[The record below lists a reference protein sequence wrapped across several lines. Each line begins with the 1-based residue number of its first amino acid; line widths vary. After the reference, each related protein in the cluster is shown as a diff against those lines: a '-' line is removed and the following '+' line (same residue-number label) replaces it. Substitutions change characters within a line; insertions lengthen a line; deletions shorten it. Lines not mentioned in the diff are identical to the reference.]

1 MTTERNPILDAVLG
15 GGVAVIG
22 LVQAVSYFHWDRVDF
37 VQLLVTIGM
46 AAAAALFRQ
55 SPGVALALVWIA
67 CGIQVTSGI
76 GMMFAELAAA
86 IVSFGTARFGSTVV
100 LWVSGLSIPVGAVI
114 AIAYLMPSNLADLA
128 GLRSVAS
135 SSMYL
140 MPRWVLFFV
149 VALTG
154 VTFLTLPWLLGL
166 LLRSRET
173 TRQSQFEQRV
183 AESDAARAQAGQLQ
197 AQEIADLRAQQAT
210 LANDVHDVVGHSLAV
225 ILAQAESAQYLPA
238 DDPERIRQTMANIA
252 TSARQSLQDVRQVL
266 ATTPQAET
274 TTANGGLDSLIEGVR
289 AAGNDVDST
298 VVGTPQPLPPEL
310 DAVAFRVMQEMLT
323 NALKHGVRGE
333 PVSVERHWDGELRI
347 EVRNVITAEAAPQAD
362 AGQQGLGLEGMRRR
376 LESVGG
382 RIDVRRRGGADAASF
397 TVTAWVP
404 LRPAGRP

>member
-1 MTTERNPILDAVLG
+1 MTTERNVVPDAVVG

-22 LVQAVSYFHWDRVDF
+22 LIQALSYFRWDRVDF

-46 AAAAALFRQ
+46 AAAAALFRR
-55 SPGVALALVWIA
+55 SPGVALSLVWIA
-67 CGIQVTSGI
+67 CGIQVASGI

-114 AIAYLMPSNLADLA
+114 AIAYLMPGNLADLA
-128 GLRSVAS
+128 GFRSVAS

-183 AESDAARAQAGQLQ
+183 AETEAARAQAGQLQ

-238 DDPERIRQTMANIA
+238 DDPARIRQTMANIA

-274 TTANGGLDSLIEGVR
+274 TANGGLDSLIEGVR
-289 AAGNDVDST
+289 AAGNDVAST

-310 DAVAFRVMQEMLT
+310 DAVAFRVLQEMLT

-382 RIDVRRRGGADAASF
+382 RIDVRRRGGPDAASF